1 MKPIFNR
8 KNLHLKDRVQTQ
20 PVDSDEYS
28 KSFEKDFN
36 NL

>member
-1 MKPIFNR
+1 
-8 KNLHLKDRVQTQ
+8 LKDRVQTQ
-20 PVDSDEYS
+20 PVESDEYS